1 MEAVHLKQ
9 YHVSQTQPIAYKES
23 YIFAIF
29 APYIEYIRF
38 DDMYVYLNK
47 CCKELCGT
55 NYG

>member
-23 YIFAIF
+23 F
-29 APYIEYIRF
+29 APYIEYTRF
-38 DDMYVYLNK
+38 EDMYVYLNK
-47 CCKELCGT
+47 RCKEFCAT

>member
-9 YHVSQTQPIAYKES
+9 YYVSQTQPIAYKES

-29 APYIEYIRF
+29 APYIEYTRF
-38 DDMYVYLNK
+38 EDMYVYLNK
-47 CCKELCGT
+47 RCKELCAM